1 MYCIVITKKHTNKMI
16 VANKSCH
23 CHCCHCDDCSPCV
36 VIIIVADDVVVVVSS
51 FETLA
56 DLFNTYFR
64 DEKRRDRERKRDILL
79 AIHDQSGESTNCQ
92 KQRWS
97 YWVEPPVN
105 KNDKVYIKPLNP
117 TKHLL
122 MCSMLKNSSS
132 LSSRSPAL
140 RGSST
145 LLDYPGLLL

>member
-1 MYCIVITKKHTNKMI
+1 MI

-36 VIIIVADDVVVVVSS
+36 VIIIVADDVVVVLSS

-64 DEKRRDRERKRDILL
+64 DEKRRDRERERDILL

-97 YWVEPPVN
+97 YWVEPPVK

-145 LLDYPGLLL
+145 LLDYPGLLS